1 MTEIGARVRADVP
14 PAVLRCPALENFDL
28 TYREPSPALEDLV
41 DYHWIV
47 EWSGGFAYL
56 VVRPETGLTS
66 PFPLTV
72 SLVVTPNL
80 GELRTG

>member
-1 MTEIGARVRADVP
+1 VTEIGARVRADVP
-14 PAVLRCPALENFDL
+14 PAVLRGPALENFDL

-56 VVRPETGLTS
+56 VVRPETGS
-66 PFPLTV
+66 DQPIPV
-72 SLVVTPNL
+72 SRCHWSSHPIS
-80 GELRTG
+80 GS